1 MNHQIE
7 YSPEEMLRSLD
18 KQLDEL
24 NALRYDP
31 NYSKVLGPAFV
42 ERCSDWERDIRRC
55 SENPFTV
62 VVVGDFKR
70 GKSTFINALL
80 GQEVVTTDVTT
91 ETVSLNRI
99 SYGETESNEAMLSG
113 SRRVRLSD
121 RELKREELEKL
132 ADELGEPVRRLEL
145 KRPCE
150 ILKKVTIID
159 TPGTGDAM
167 KDFSEMV
174 RESLLQADVVIYL
187 YNAMYPLSR
196 TEQLFLRSAILPQK
210 HTSLLLVANY
220 GDMLGSVDGYDRMEK
235 MLQER
240 TQALLPGEKSYLIS
254 ALDELERRLGEEPL
268 QTELSDRLHE
278 QFMQLNAELERLV
291 QEKADTVVID
301 RMQRMTSGMVQ
312 ELGQELDAL
321 DAGLTL
327 DAGQAAV
334 RMQEMEQ
341 KRQAAAQLQKAAA
354 AEIHDAIGKMKNE
367 TSIWMGDLVQR
378 IMQDAQTLETIP
390 PEDIKRYYELFC
402 LDTMQQ
408 GLTGCV
414 EYHEDQ
420 LYDLLEKQAD
430 GLGETVIPELHKDRR
445 YGFRVKVDNRVWT
458 KGDTVSLVTSNFQGL
473 NLYTFVG
480 GIVTDAIA
488 GAMREKEV
496 KKRAPEL
503 AAQIRNK
510 LPAMNASIAQ
520 TINSVY
526 GELQEKAEK
535 LIAEYYDTELQ
546 NAEHLYSQTAQAAG
560 MEQAEKEQM
569 KEVIAKARHLL
580 ANVSGSL

>member
-24 NALRYDP
+24 NALRYDS
-31 NYSKVLGPAFV
+31 NYSKVLGSAFV
-42 ERCSDWERDIRRC
+42 ERCSDWERDIRKCR
-55 SENPFTV
+55 ENPFTV

-99 SYGETESNEAMLSG
+99 SYGATESNEAMLSG

-132 ADELGEPVRRLEL
+132 AGELGEPVRRLEL

-278 QFMQLNAELERLV
+278 QFMQLSAELERLV

-327 DAGQAAV
+327 DAGQAAA

-341 KRQAAAQLQKAAA
+341 KRQAAAQLQKAAV

-510 LPAMNASIAQ
+510 LPVMNASIAQ
-520 TINSVY
+520 TITSVY

-569 KEVIAKARHLL
+569 KEVIAKARQLL

>member
-1 MNHQIE
+1 M
-7 YSPEEMLRSLD
+7 
-18 KQLDEL
+18 
-24 NALRYDP
+24 
-31 NYSKVLGPAFV
+31 
-42 ERCSDWERDIRRC
+42 
-55 SENPFTV
+55 
-62 VVVGDFKR
+62 
-70 GKSTFINALL
+70 
-80 GQEVVTTDVTT
+80 
-91 ETVSLNRI
+91 
-99 SYGETESNEAMLSG
+99 
-113 SRRVRLSD
+113 
-121 RELKREELEKL
+121 
-132 ADELGEPVRRLEL
+132 
-145 KRPCE
+145 
-150 ILKKVTIID
+150 
-159 TPGTGDAM
+159 
-167 KDFSEMV
+167 
-174 RESLLQADVVIYL
+174 
-187 YNAMYPLSR
+187 
-196 TEQLFLRSAILPQK
+196 
-210 HTSLLLVANY
+210 
-220 GDMLGSVDGYDRMEK
+220 
-235 MLQER
+235 
-240 TQALLPGEKSYLIS
+240 
-254 ALDELERRLGEEPL
+254 
-268 QTELSDRLHE
+268 
-278 QFMQLNAELERLV
+278 